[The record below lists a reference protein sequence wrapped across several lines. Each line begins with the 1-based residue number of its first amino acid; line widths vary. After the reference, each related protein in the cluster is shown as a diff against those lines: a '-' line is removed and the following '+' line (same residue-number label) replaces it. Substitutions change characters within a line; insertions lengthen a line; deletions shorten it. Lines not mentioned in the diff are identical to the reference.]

1 MTIIKKKTWPEQFE
15 AMMNGSKTFDVRI
28 ADFEI
33 NLGDSILFE
42 EFDPKTQEYTGRS
55 LEKRVGYILKTK
67 EMKFWDEKDVAE
79 NGFQIMSLE

>member
-67 EMKFWDEKDVAE
+67 EMKKLYEILFEDK
-79 NGFQIMSLE
+79 N

>member
-28 ADFEI
+28 ADFEV

-42 EFDPKTQEYTGRS
+42 EFDPKTQEYSGRS
-55 LEKRVGYILKTK
+55 LEKRVGYVLKTK
-67 EMKFWDEKDVAE
+67 DMKFWNEKDIAE

>member
-33 NLGDSILFE
+33 NLGDPILFE

-67 EMKFWDEKDVAE
+67 EMKFWDEKDIAE